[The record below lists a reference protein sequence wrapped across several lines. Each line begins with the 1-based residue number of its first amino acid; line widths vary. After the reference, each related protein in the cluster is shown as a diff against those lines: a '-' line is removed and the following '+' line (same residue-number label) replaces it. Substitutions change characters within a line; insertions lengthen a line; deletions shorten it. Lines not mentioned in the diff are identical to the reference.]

1 MRPELIMLDEKIDG
15 PTVTAIAVLGHE
27 DEEYRG
33 EAVGSADIR
42 YRLDVM
48 GEATLEAARTASD
61 REVELNFG
69 GIAITDLQGRP
80 IALALIRSNDGQV
93 FVGTARVTG
102 DGVNRAAAR
111 SVMDA
116 VNRPLFA

>member
-1 MRPELIMLDEKIDG
+1 MLDEKVDG
-15 PTVTAIAVLGHE
+15 ATVTAIAVLVHE

-48 GEATLEAARTASD
+48 GEATLEAARNASD
-61 REVELNFG
+61 RDVELNFG
-69 GIAITDLQGRP
+69 GIAVTDLQGRP
-80 IALALIRSNDGQV
+80 IALALVRSDDGQV
-93 FVGTARVTG
+93 CVGTARVAG
-102 DGVNRAAAR
+102 DGVNKAAAR